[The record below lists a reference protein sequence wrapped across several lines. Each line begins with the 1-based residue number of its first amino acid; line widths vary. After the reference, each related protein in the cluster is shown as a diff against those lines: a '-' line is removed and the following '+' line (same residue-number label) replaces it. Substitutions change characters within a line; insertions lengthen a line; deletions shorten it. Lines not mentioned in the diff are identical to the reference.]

1 MAIPASLQ
9 RKPFWAPVG
18 IAAASGLAAAVVM
31 ALLVWL
37 LVTAKSTTVIVV
49 RDAETA
55 SDGRAEAAAGGA
67 ASGEAAVAEA
77 ALSPEGRAR
86 AELLARMFG
95 DARLEEHVDAI
106 YVSPTPASQTT
117 ARPLAARLGI
127 KPVVAASEAP
137 RSWARRM
144 LREHRGGR
152 ILVVA
157 SGAVARELAT
167 DLSGVA
173 DIPPILPSEFG
184 TMYIVTVPRIGRAN
198 LLSVNY

>member
-18 IAAASGLAAAVVM
+18 IAAVSALVAALVV

-55 SDGRAEAAAGGA
+55 SESGAEAAAGEPA
-67 ASGEAAVAEA
+67 AGEPAAGEP
-77 ALSPEGRAR
+77 ALTPEGQAR
-86 AELLARMFG
+86 AELLARLFG
-95 DARLEEHVDAI
+95 DARLKDHVDAI
-106 YVSPTPASQTT
+106 YVSPSPATQAT

-127 KPVVAASEAP
+127 TPVVAAPEAP
-137 RSWARRM
+137 RAWARRI
-144 LREHRGGR
+144 LREHRGER

-157 SGAVARELAT
+157 RGIVARELAA
-167 DLSGVA
+167 DLSGAA
-173 DIPPILPSEFG
+173 DIPPILPLEFG

>member
-1 MAIPASLQ
+1 MPSPSSLQ

-18 IAAASGLAAAVVM
+18 LAAVSALSAAVVM
-31 ALLVWL
+31 ALLAWL

-55 SDGRAEAAAGGA
+55 SEGAAA
-67 ASGEAAVAEA
+67 ASDS

-95 DARLEEHVDAI
+95 DDRLKNRVDAI
-106 YVSPTPASQTT
+106 YVMPTLATQAT
-117 ARPLAARLGI
+117 ALPLAGRLGI
-127 KPVVAASEAP
+127 KPVVSAP
-137 RSWARRM
+137 QGPRAFARRM
-144 LREHRGGR
+144 LREHRGDR

-157 SGAVARELAT
+157 PANAARDLAAE
-167 DLSGVA
+167 LSGVA
-173 DIPPILPSEFG
+173 DIPPVLPMEFG

-198 LLSVNY
+198 LLRVDY